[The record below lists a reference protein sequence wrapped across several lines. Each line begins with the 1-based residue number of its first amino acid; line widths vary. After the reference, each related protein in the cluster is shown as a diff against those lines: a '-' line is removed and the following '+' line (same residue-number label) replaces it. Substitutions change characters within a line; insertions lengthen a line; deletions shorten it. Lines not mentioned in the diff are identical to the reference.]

1 MPIYRDQ
8 YFTIDPGSPPS
19 GGTSL
24 TVQRGDFN
32 ENNNGQINSGT
43 AAGDTFDGIAVTA
56 VWVNDSITINV
67 PGVGNITY
75 VGVTLYLAGGNPAIF
90 TPNDGQAL
98 QNGTFVSSTYVF
110 TSTNMPVGSFGPT
123 CFTPGAEIEMMCGT
137 KAVEKISV
145 GDLVMTLDNGPQPV
159 RLVLRQSVRAYGS
172 FAPILFEAGSI
183 GNERAFMVS
192 PEHRMLIADWR
203 AELLMGCDEVLVA
216 AKHLVNGKDVR
227 IVEGGMVEYIH
238 LLFDAHQIVIADGC
252 PSESC
257 LPDSA
262 LASRAMSSRQNCS
275 RCFPNWPISRA
286 VHLRRALW
294 PNVVR
299 RRALWRRNSDLY
311 EEIEKERY
319 NDNDLYTDTVLLC
332 ALRAG
337 FAQQLWWLC
346 LKGEAYH
353 SWHGLECYQRHGR

>member
-32 ENNNGQINSGT
+32 DNNNGQINSGT
-43 AAGDTFDGIAVTA
+43 AAVDTF
-56 VWVNDSITINV
+56 DSITINV

-137 KAVEKISV
+137 KAVEKIEV

-172 FAPILFEAGSI
+172 FAPIMFEAGSI

-257 LPDSA
+257 LPNSA
-262 LASRAMSSRQNCS
+262 LAQQGDEQQAELFTLFPELADIKSRTFAAR
-275 RCFPNWPISRA
+275 
-286 VHLRRALW
+286 
-294 PNVVR
+294 
-299 RRALWRRNSDLY
+299 
-311 EEIEKERY
+311 
-319 NDNDLYTDTVLLC
+319 TV
-332 ALRAG
+332 AKR
-337 FAQQLWWLC
+337 
-346 LKGEAYH
+346 GEAAC
-353 SWHGLECYQRHGR
+353 LMAA